1 MKLIEITEPGGPEV
15 LKVSQGKIPEYG
27 ENEVL
32 ISVKAA
38 GVNRPDIMQREGKYP
53 MPEGYSCS
61 RTGSLGDRICNRE
74 KRYRFFSRRSRV
86 RSPMGGYAEFCAV
99 PVSQVLPAPQNLSFT
114 EAAASSGNILYSM
127 GQSFFAGESET
138 GRCCTDP
145 WCRKWHRDNRPR
157 TVRCHE
163 Y

>member
-53 MPEGYSCS
+53 MPEGVTPVPGLEVSGIVYAIGKSVTDFS
-61 RTGSLGDRICNRE
+61 VGDRVCALTNGGGIC
-74 KRYRFFSRRSRV
+74 
-86 RSPMGGYAEFCAV
+86 
-99 PVSQVLPAPQNLSFT
+99 
-114 EAAASSGNILYSM
+114 
-127 GQSFFAGESET
+127 
-138 GRCCTDP
+138 
-145 WCRKWHRDNRPR
+145 
-157 TVRCHE
+157 
-163 Y
+163 